1 MIDLETTVEELKK
14 YRMVDRGILKPGG
27 KKELLD
33 AMDRLRKRNLNSWV
47 LLLSCGEPI
56 DPWKQLWDRMNPES
70 AKDLLL
76 IFNCNQWIARG
87 WNLQSSEISSILSSA
102 EPDLRIYY
110 GRGLATALNRLAAKA
125 RPEEE
130 KTKEIERE
138 ESSWFVPTA
147 GGLVLLGA
155 GIALTAVIRR
165 RMHRTA
171 ETERNYAASLGSAK
185 KALADVVL
193 AAADLPTEDPD
204 ARDLQLKAMD
214 VSERIETLDG
224 QCKKNPELKG
234 KAMTK
239 GTLLQLENE
248 LQTLMSA
255 ILQKAALT
263 KRKGEAYVEREN

>member
-14 YRMVDRGILKPGG
+14 YRLVDRGILKPGG

-33 AMDRLRKRNLNSWV
+33 AMDRLSKRNLNSWV

-102 EPDLRIYY
+102 EPDLRVYY

-125 RPEEE
+125 QPKNE
-130 KTKEIERE
+130 KEIESE
-138 ESSWFVPTA
+138 ESSWFIPTA
-147 GGLVLLGA
+147 GGLLILGA
-155 GIALTAVIRR
+155 GVAVAAVIRR
-165 RMHRTA
+165 RINRTA

-214 VSERIETLDG
+214 VSERIQSLDG
-224 QCKKNPELKG
+224 ECEKNPELKG

-248 LQTLMSA
+248 LQTLMST
-255 ILQKAALT
+255 ILQKAASI